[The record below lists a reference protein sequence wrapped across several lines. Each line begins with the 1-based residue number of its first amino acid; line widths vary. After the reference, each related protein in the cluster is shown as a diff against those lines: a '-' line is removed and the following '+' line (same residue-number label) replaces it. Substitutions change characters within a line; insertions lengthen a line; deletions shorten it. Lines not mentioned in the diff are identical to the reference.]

1 MADKVYVNGITAK
14 AVTVKVKINGKD
26 EYIEIMKLGIKSEKL
41 IEFLARNTNE
51 KGYCNVDILKRKEPD
66 QYGNTHYAI
75 LNEYKKEG
83 KPMSANQI
91 PDNYKGQGEKEEELD
106 SFPF

>member
-14 AVTVKVKINGKD
+14 AITVKVKNNGKD

-51 KGYCNVDILKRKEPD
+51 KGYCNVDILKRKEVG
-66 QYGNTHYAI
+66 QYGDTHYAV
-75 LNEYKKEG
+75 LNEYKKED
-83 KPMSANQI
+83 KPMSASQI
-91 PDNYKGQGEKEEELD
+91 PDKPGAVSEED
-106 SFPF
+106 SPDPFPF

>member
-1 MADKVYVNGITAK
+1 MADKVYVNGFNVK
-14 AVTVKVKINGKD
+14 AIKTQYGNLLKV
-26 EYIEIMKLGIKSEKL
+26 GIKSELL
-41 IEFLARNTNE
+41 IAFLAKHTGD
-51 KGYCNVDILKRKEPD
+51 KGYCNIDILERKEPD

-91 PDNYKGQGEKEEELD
+91 PDNYKGQGEKEEEGAGSGL
-106 SFPF
+106 PF